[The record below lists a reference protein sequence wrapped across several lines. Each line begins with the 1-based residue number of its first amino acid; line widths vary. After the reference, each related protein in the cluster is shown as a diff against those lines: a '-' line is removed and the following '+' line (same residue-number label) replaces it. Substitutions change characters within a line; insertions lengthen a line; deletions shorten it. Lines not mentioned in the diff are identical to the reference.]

1 MNQEKFSKLTNI
13 FGLDLRSLAVFR
25 IGLALVVM
33 ADLFSRFRGVSA
45 HYTDQGVL
53 PREALHSNLFA
64 SFIALQPESNSL
76 FHPWYW
82 SLNLLRVC

>member
-45 HYTDQGVL
+45 HYKDFHFQ
-53 PREALHSNLFA
+53 SSKFFA
-64 SFIALQPESNSL
+64 
-76 FHPWYW
+76 
-82 SLNLLRVC
+82 